1 MVIWYRIL
9 QVLITLGIM
18 YGVGAMFTY
27 VYDTNHYTY
36 ALLTIIFG
44 SITLT
49 LMIVWVAKIQNN
61 NNMKI
66 KGE

>member
-1 MVIWYRIL
+1 
-9 QVLITLGIM
+9 M